1 MITIVDYGMGNLG
14 SILNMIKKTGF
25 AATITSDKNE
35 ILKAKKLVLPGVGS
49 FDSAMNNLEN
59 LDLIEI
65 LNKKAL
71 NERIPIL
78 GICLGMQI
86 MTNSSEEGRKK
97 GFGWINASTINFPFS
112 REYKIPHMG
121 WNIPK
126 VLKHEIFKNLDSSS
140 KFYFVHSYF
149 VETVKKETLLK
160 VNYGIT
166 FDAAIFDRN
175 IIGLQFHPEKSHKYG
190 MEILKILQSFNVT

>member
-14 SILNMIKKTGF
+14 SILNMIKKNGF

-71 NERIPIL
+71 DERIPIL

-126 VLKHEIFKNLDSSS
+126 VLKNI
-140 KFYFVHSYF
+140 KF
-149 VETVKKETLLK
+149 
-160 VNYGIT
+160 
-166 FDAAIFDRN
+166 
-175 IIGLQFHPEKSHKYG
+175 
-190 MEILKILQSFNVT
+190 LKI

>member
-71 NERIPIL
+71 DERIPIL

-126 VLKHEIFKNLDSSS
+126 SFKKHEIFKNLDSSS

-149 VETVKKETLLK
+149 VETVKKENSLMK

-190 MEILKILQSFNVT
+190 MEIFKNFAVI